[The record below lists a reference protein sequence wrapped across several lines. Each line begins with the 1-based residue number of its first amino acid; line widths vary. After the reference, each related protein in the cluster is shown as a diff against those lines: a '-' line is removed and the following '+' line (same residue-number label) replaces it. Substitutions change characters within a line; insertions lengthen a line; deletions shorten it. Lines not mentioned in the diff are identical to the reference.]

1 MKEGSPIA
9 EKTLDVIL
17 HYSMTAIT
25 DLIEQALAAIQKVHI
40 WDHFGKSYS
49 PKSLS
54 GARQMDSIIEL
65 RACSFQLEL
74 VAVDPRLQML
84 LFDESELELSWR
96 EIFHAITRCESFS
109 HCVTVN
115 EGESSTY
122 LIYDNVE
129 DMILDIAFD
138 LRGKIMVARV
148 LSRDECDEKSNAVRR
163 TVSKFL
169 ILVLQWIWG
178 QCEASI

>member
-1 MKEGSPIA
+1 
-9 EKTLDVIL
+9 
-17 HYSMTAIT
+17 
-25 DLIEQALAAIQKVHI
+25 
-40 WDHFGKSYS
+40 
-49 PKSLS
+49 
-54 GARQMDSIIEL
+54 MDSIIEL